1 MRASPGGGWRYPD
14 AGSTWS
20 VTRPRNYE
28 MPAHV
33 PLKPQGDVPV
43 IVHVVWDDREELLPG
58 RAVRWT
64 DSHVMVSL
72 VDPDGPRGGRENY
85 VWLRAADVFRTLPRR
100 PRPVRIP
107 APNASDVPD
116 RAGGRRSGRRRA

>member
-1 MRASPGGGWRYPD
+1 MSSPPGGGWRYPD
-14 AGSTWS
+14 AGSAWS
-20 VTRPRNYE
+20 ATRPRTYE

-33 PLKPQGDVPV
+33 PPKPQGDVPV
-43 IVHVVWDDREELLPG
+43 IAHVVWDDREELLPG

-72 VDPDGPRGGRENY
+72 VDPDGSGAGGRENY

-100 PRPVRIP
+100 PRPVRLP
-107 APNASDVPD
+107 APSTSEARNG
-116 RAGGRRSGRRRA
+116 AGEAVGRRRT